1 VTDDA
6 TRRDNVIDEG
16 DAPEYLIVGTVTRD
30 VIADG
35 YVAGGTVTYAGRTAL
50 ALGARVAAVTSVGP
64 DIDLATLLP
73 GVPTSIRDAPITTT
87 FENVYRDGRR
97 TQWLR
102 SVAAILDLSLIP
114 DSWRSARIAHLAPL
128 VNDVGLDIVEGLR
141 HSGLLGITPQ
151 GWLRAWDETGLVR
164 RSTLRQPETTFGR
177 FDAVVLSEED
187 VERDWTSIERWATV
201 TKLLV
206 ATQGERGCT
215 VFENR
220 RRWQVPAF
228 PVVEVDATGAGDVF
242 AAAFLIRML
251 ESGDPIVAARYANC
265 VASFVVEDLG
275 PGSVPSESDIER
287 RLRQVVSLPVVA
299 E

>member
-1 VTDDA
+1 VTHDA
-6 TRRDNVIDEG
+6 THRDDVVDEG

-35 YVAGGTVTYAGRTAL
+35 YVPGGTVTYAGRTAR
-50 ALGARVAAVTSVGP
+50 ALGARVAAVTSIGP
-64 DIDLATLLP
+64 DVDLATLLP
-73 GVPTSIRDAPITTT
+73 GVPTRVRLAPVTTT
-87 FENVYRDGRR
+87 FENVYHGGHR

-102 SVAAILDLSLIP
+102 SVAAPLDLSLIP
-114 DSWRSARIAHLAPL
+114 DNWRRVRIAHLAPL
-128 VNDVGLDIVEGLR
+128 VNDVGFDIVEGLR
-141 HSGLLGITPQ
+141 QSQLLGITPQ
-151 GWLRAWDETGLVR
+151 GWLRAWDETGLVH
-164 RSTLRQPETTFGR
+164 RSELRQPESILDR

-187 VERDWTSIERWATV
+187 VEKDWTSLERWARV

-215 VFENR
+215 VFDNR

-242 AAAFLIRML
+242 AAAFFIRLL
-251 ESGDPIVAARYANC
+251 ESGDPIIAARYANC
-265 VASFVVEDLG
+265 VASFIVEVLG
-275 PGSVPSESDIER
+275 PGSVPSESDVEH
-287 RLRQVVSLPVVA
+287 RLRQATSLPVVA